1 MSLTVYKVVFMAEL
15 LVAEF
20 LFTLRLKRRSKF
32 WLRFAAMF
40 VVGLLLAWL
49 FPIVSYNAFY
59 SSVMFLAL
67 FAATVGGLMLC
78 YNESF
83 VNIAYCAVAAY
94 TMRHMSFQ
102 FYSLYVTLVTDS
114 GATANAIYGSSATTI
129 TQNTAVAVLA
139 YFLCY
144 FIVYTLCY
152 TFFARRIAQDGEFV
166 LRKPTLLIW
175 VVLILFVDIVLN
187 AVVVYNSNEQNFL
200 NAKVLYVNVIT
211 TYVYNI
217 LCCFFMLFIQFIM
230 IDVQKLKRDLEV
242 TNHIWLTE
250 RKQYQI
256 SKENIDLINRKCHD
270 LKYQIGQIVAEGGAN
285 GNTVS
290 KTDALTVDDK
300 EIVITYQK
308 KTAVVKITVTEKEI
322 ERELDITSTET
333 KTYRVEAENAWLAS
347 EAAGKDKTQYLEYH
361 SETQGNPNTSGGVS
375 LGNLNYSDNPNNI
388 IMVRIWS
395 EVEATVSVNICLGA
409 PEKPLDFDANTT
421 TEWNDKTVTTGFIV
435 AHSVSPQ
442 HYWYDWNEYTI
453 EGLKLNKGLNKLA
466 FHMDNFMPNVDYFDI
481 VVNPEARE
489 LTDIKIQNFPKIS
502 YTEGDVFD
510 PSNMVVIATYSNGHS
525 YGVTGFTYDKTAAL
539 TPADTEV
546 TISFGG
552 LTAILRI
559 KVKSL
564 SNPYPGQTDV
574 NIDETI
580 KVEAEDC
587 DVVNRDGEEVNIASL
602 TEVHNNTTGNPDTSN
617 GMSIG
622 KMNNS
627 QNTVKLMFTA
637 LADGTVTIRLRVAH
651 YVRYVFD
658 ENTSTTI
665 NGEAIATGIVVNRDE
680 NTPYPW
686 FDWHTY
692 EIANVPVREGVN
704 VFAVKLLEEKESV
717 NYDYF
722 EVVFTAKKEPTPEP
736 IEMPDDV
743 RIEAETCD
751 IYGPSGDKLNTAD
764 YTEQHSAKEGNLTTS
779 GGISVGKMGN
789 SGNTLLLRYNSTVT
803 ATVRLLVRMSVT
815 DAYVFDDNVVT
826 KVNGVVVKTGLNL
839 FRTADSKYVW
849 FDWHVYTLGEFELK
863 EGINELTITLN
874 EGAEAINLDYFEF
887 VAA

>member
-1 MSLTVYKVVFMAEL
+1 M
-15 LVAEF
+15 
-20 LFTLRLKRRSKF
+20 
-32 WLRFAAMF
+32 
-40 VVGLLLAWL
+40 
-49 FPIVSYNAFY
+49 
-59 SSVMFLAL
+59 
-67 FAATVGGLMLC
+67 
-78 YNESF
+78 
-83 VNIAYCAVAAY
+83 
-94 TMRHMSFQ
+94 
-102 FYSLYVTLVTDS
+102 
-114 GATANAIYGSSATTI
+114 
-129 TQNTAVAVLA
+129 
-139 YFLCY
+139 
-144 FIVYTLCY
+144 
-152 TFFARRIAQDGEFV
+152 
-166 LRKPTLLIW
+166 
-175 VVLILFVDIVLN
+175 
-187 AVVVYNSNEQNFL
+187 
-200 NAKVLYVNVIT
+200 
-211 TYVYNI
+211 
-217 LCCFFMLFIQFIM
+217 
-230 IDVQKLKRDLEV
+230 
-242 TNHIWLTE
+242 
-250 RKQYQI
+250 
-256 SKENIDLINRKCHD
+256 
-270 LKYQIGQIVAEGGAN
+270 
-285 GNTVS
+285 
-290 KTDALTVDDK
+290 
-300 EIVITYQK
+300 
-308 KTAVVKITVTEKEI
+308 
-322 ERELDITSTET
+322 
-333 KTYRVEAENAWLAS
+333 
-347 EAAGKDKTQYLEYH
+347 
-361 SETQGNPNTSGGVS
+361 
-375 LGNLNYSDNPNNI
+375 GNLNYSDNPNNI

-409 PEKPLDFDANTT
+409 PEQPLDFDANTT
-421 TEWNDKTVTTGFIV
+421 TEWNDKTVTTGFMV

-466 FHMDNFMPNVDYFDI
+466 IHMDNFMPNVDYFDI

-489 LTDIKIQNFPKIS
+489 LTDVKIQNFPKIS

-564 SNPYPGQTDV
+564 SNPYPGQTEV

-587 DVVNRDGEEVNIASL
+587 DVVNMDGEKVNIASL

-627 QNTVKLMFTA
+627 QNTVKLIFTA

-686 FDWHTY
+686 FDWHVY
-692 EIANVPVREGVN
+692 ENANVQL
-704 VFAVKLLEEKESV
+704 VKGDNEIRFELIGGASP

-722 EVVFTAKKEPTPEP
+722 EIVFPKTEFETIK
-736 IEMPDDV
+736 V
-743 RIEAETCD
+743 EAEDCSVYKPDGTLTGTNLYVENHSD
-751 IYGPSGDKLNTAD
+751 
-764 YTEQHSAKEGNLTTS
+764 TENNPNTS
-779 GGISVGKMGN
+779 GGRSIGIWMNQSQF
-789 SGNTLLLRYNSTVT
+789 TI
-803 ATVRLLVRMSVT
+803 TVRIHSDV
-815 DAYVFDDNVVT
+815 AG
-826 KVNGVVVKTGLNL
+826 KVVVKMCAAKSSPYIVDDNTVIKWNDNKVTTGLTIQN
-839 FRTADSKYVW
+839 ADGAQYVW
-849 FDWHVYTLGEFELK
+849 HDWHVYTLGEFELK

>member
-1 MSLTVYKVVFMAEL
+1 MKQSTQR
-15 LVAEF
+15 
-20 LFTLRLKRRSKF
+20 T
-32 WLRFAAMF
+32 
-40 VVGLLLAWL
+40 
-49 FPIVSYNAFY
+49 
-59 SSVMFLAL
+59 LAL
-67 FAATVGGLMLC
+67 VLCALCVVCLVFIAACNKPGDVTPGETTLERIEIAKQPNKTEYNVGEKFSRSGMVVKA
-78 YNESF
+78 YYSDGTSK
-83 VNIAYCAVAAY
+83 NIMGY
-94 TMRHMSFQ
+94 
-102 FYSLYVTLVTDS
+102 
-114 GATANAIYGSSATTI
+114 
-129 TQNTAVAVLA
+129 
-139 YFLCY
+139 
-144 FIVYTLCY
+144 
-152 TFFARRIAQDGEFV
+152 
-166 LRKPTLLIW
+166 
-175 VVLILFVDIVLN
+175 
-187 AVVVYNSNEQNFL
+187 
-200 NAKVLYVNVIT
+200 
-211 TYVYNI
+211 
-217 LCCFFMLFIQFIM
+217 
-230 IDVQKLKRDLEV
+230 
-242 TNHIWLTE
+242 
-250 RKQYQI
+250 
-256 SKENIDLINRKCHD
+256 
-270 LKYQIGQIVAEGGAN
+270 
-285 GNTVS
+285 TVS

-300 EIVITYQK
+300 EIVITYQE

-333 KTYRVEAENAWLAS
+333 KTYRVEAEDAWLAS

-409 PEKPLDFDANTT
+409 PEQPLDFDANTT
-421 TEWNDKTVTTGFIV
+421 TEWNDKTVTTGFMV

-466 FHMDNFMPNVDYFDI
+466 IHMDNFMPNVDYFDI

-489 LTDIKIQNFPKIS
+489 LTDVKIQNFPKIS

-552 LTAILRI
+552 LTATLRI

-627 QNTVKLMFTA
+627 QNTVKLIFTA

-722 EVVFTAKKEPTPEP
+722 EVVFSAKKEPTPEP

-751 IYGPSGDKLNTAD
+751 IYDPSGNKLNTAD
-764 YTEQHSAKEGNLTTS
+764 YTEQHSATEGNPTTS

-849 FDWHVYTLGEFELK
+849 FDWHVYEIANVQLVKGDNEIRFELTGGASPNYDYFEIVFPKTEFETIKVEAEDCSVYKPDGTLTDTNLYVENHSDTENNPNTSGGRSIGIWMNQSQFTITVRIHSDVAGKVVVKMCAAKSSPYIVDDNTVIKWNDNKVTTGLTIQNADGAQYVWHDWHVYTLGEFELK